1 MKEMSRKDFVE
12 NIENIEITEPIKIN
26 EDKIVIMPYKEY
38 ADILK
43 TINPKKLKE
52 IEEELAKLGE

>member
-43 TINPKKLKE
+43 TINPNKLKE